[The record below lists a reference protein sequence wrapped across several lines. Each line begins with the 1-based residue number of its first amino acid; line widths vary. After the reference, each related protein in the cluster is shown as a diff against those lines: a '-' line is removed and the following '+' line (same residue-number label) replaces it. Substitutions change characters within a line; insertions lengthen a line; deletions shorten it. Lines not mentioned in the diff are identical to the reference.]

1 MKTNQRHE
9 LSAAEVTSV
18 NDLGISQIVSQLRD
32 LRLASLEHRKRRD
45 RPPKLPSRKV
55 LQSIVE
61 GLGAAMFPNRLG
73 LPDLKDE
80 GLDYFVGHTLDVVLR
95 DLVTQVKLELNFAAD
110 TLNQLERNTEVVA
123 TEAAKTPVEI
133 VREFAKQLPTIRLL
147 LDTDIKA
154 AFEGDPAARSVDE
167 VLVCYPGILAII
179 HYRLAHV
186 LHQLGLPLIARM
198 VSEIAHSATGIDI
211 HPGAQIDERFF
222 IDHGTGVVI
231 GETTIIGKHVRIYQ
245 AVTLGA
251 KRFPTDEDGNLL
263 KGHARHPIV
272 EDDVVIYAGATVLGR
287 ITIGQGSSIGGNVW
301 LTRSVP
307 ANSNITQAQNLASPL
322 NAAIPATSN
331 KSNLTNTQDIS
342 QTH

>member
-1 MKTNQRHE
+1 M
-9 LSAAEVTSV
+9 TSV
-18 NDLGISQIVSQLRD
+18 NPLEINNLGISDIVSALRA
-32 LRLASLEHRKRRD
+32 LRLSSLEHRKRRD
-45 RPPKLPSRKV
+45 KPPKLPSRKV

-61 GLGAAMFPNRLG
+61 GLGAALFPNRLG

-80 GLDYFVGHTLDVVLR
+80 GIDYFVGHTLDVVLR
-95 DLVTQVKLELNFAAD
+95 DLVAQVKLELNFAAD
-110 TLNQLERNTEVVA
+110 TLSQLENSQAVIST
-123 TEAAKTPVEI
+123 KTPVEI
-133 VREFAKQLPTIRLL
+133 VREFAQQLPAIRLL

-167 VLVCYPGILAII
+167 VLVCYPGILAIM

-186 LHQLGLPLIARM
+186 LHGLDLPLIARM
-198 VSEIAHSATGIDI
+198 ISEIAHSATGIDI
-211 HPGAQIDERFF
+211 HPGAQIDESFF

-251 KRFPTDEDGNLL
+251 KRFPTDEDGNLI

-287 ITIGQGSSIGGNVW
+287 ITIGQGTSIGGNVW

-307 ANSNITQAQNLASPL
+307 ANSNITQAQTLTSPL
-322 NAAIPATSN
+322 AIPATSN
-331 KSNLTNTQDIS
+331 KPNLINTQEIS
-342 QTH
+342 HTH